1 MKVRD
6 MTQGSPTRLIMQVA
20 LPLMLG
26 NVFQQLYTV
35 VDAAVVG
42 RGIGMDAL
50 AALGSS
56 DWFNWLWLSIAQG
69 LTQGFAIPIAQAF
82 GAKDYDALRR
92 DVGGA
97 ASLSAIL
104 AVLLTG
110 AALIAIR
117 PVLALLGTPAE
128 ILPTGAAYLTVLFA
142 GLPIVMAY
150 NLLAGILRGFG
161 DARSPLI
168 AMVLSSAVNIALDV
182 LFVVAFGFGV
192 TGAAAATVIAQACSA
207 AFCVLRLR
215 GLPFLRLSRAD
226 FRLNRRQTASLMRL
240 GVPVS
245 LQNALISVGG
255 MIVQTVVNAMGVAFI
270 AGYTATNK
278 LYGLLE
284 LAAVSYGYAL
294 STYAGQNWGA
304 WRLDRIRRGVRAGM
318 LTGALTAAG
327 IAALMFA
334 LGRGI
339 LSLFIDPAA
348 GGDEAMAVACEFLYT
363 MSAFLPVLYV
373 LYVIRSTLQG
383 IGDTMTPMLS
393 GVAEF
398 VMRTGSAL
406 LLPRWI
412 GYRGVF
418 AAEVLA
424 WSGADVILAAGYLR
438 ARKKLLD
445 KQPPTDYATGE

>member
-6 MTQGSPTRLIMQVA
+6 MTEGSPVRLIMLVA

-26 NVFQQLYTV
+26 NVCQQLYTV

-56 DWFNWLWLSIAQG
+56 DWFNWMWLSIAQG

-82 GAKDYDALRR
+82 GAKDYAALRR
-92 DVGGA
+92 CVGGA
-97 ASLSAIL
+97 ASLTALL
-104 AVLLTG
+104 AALLTG
-110 AALIAIR
+110 AALLAIH

-142 GLPIVMAY
+142 GLPVVMAY

-161 DARSPLI
+161 DARSPLM
-168 AMVLSSAVNIALDV
+168 AMALSSAVNIGLDI
-182 LFVVAFGFGV
+182 LFVMGFGLGV
-192 TGAAAATVIAQACSA
+192 TGAAAATVIAQGCSA
-207 AFCVLRLR
+207 AFCLLRLR
-215 GLPFLRLSRAD
+215 GLDFLRLKRAD
-226 FRLNRRQTASLMRL
+226 FRLTRAQASSLMKL

-245 LQNALISVGG
+245 MQNALISVGG
-255 MIVQTVVNAMGVAFI
+255 MIVQTVVNALGVAFI

-294 STYAGQNWGA
+294 STYAGQNYGA
-304 WRLDRIRRGVRAGM
+304 GQYQRVRRGVRAGAA
-318 LTGALTAAG
+318 TGALTAAG
-327 IAALMFA
+327 ISLAMFA
-334 LGRGI
+334 LGRPVLG
-339 LSLFIDPAA
+339 LFIDPAA
-348 GGDEAMAVACEFLYT
+348 GTGEAMEAACEYLYT
-363 MSAFLPVLYV
+363 MSACLPVLYV
-373 LYVIRSTLQG
+373 LYVVRSTLHG
-383 IGDTMTPMLS
+383 IGDTLTPMLS
-393 GVAEF
+393 GMAEF
-398 VMRTGSAL
+398 AMRTGSAL

-424 WSGADVILAAGYLR
+424 WAGADVILIAGWMR
-438 ARKKLLD
+438 AKRKRLPL
-445 KQPPTDYATGE
+445 TDRTTQRSGI